1 MISTT
6 LLFDIAPVGG
16 GLGAI
21 LGLAFFFIF
30 AAVAFIAYKMLKKT
44 VKMAVR
50 MTIVVAILL
59 IALVGSVALLL
70 FSSSSGGTRPARP
83 ASTTQKPTK

>member
-1 MISTT
+1 MISET

-16 GLGAI
+16 GIGAVVGI
-21 LGLAFFFIF
+21 AFFFIL

-50 MTIVVAILL
+50 MTVVVAILL
-59 IALVGSVALLL
+59 IALIGSIALLM
-70 FSSSSGGTRPARP
+70 FSGSSGGGKRPTP
-83 ASTTQKPTK
+83 TTQKPR

>member
-1 MISTT
+1 MILTT
-6 LLFDIAPVGG
+6 LLIELLPIFGVV
-16 GLGAI
+16 
-21 LGLAFFFIF
+21 FFLIF

-59 IALVGSVALLL
+59 IALVGSIALLM
-70 FSSSSGGTRPARP
+70 FAGSRQSSS
-83 ASTTQKPTK
+83 PTKPAPTRTNR

>member
-1 MISTT
+1 MISGT

-16 GLGAI
+16 GIGAI
-21 LGLAFFFIF
+21 VGIGFFLIL

-50 MTIVVAILL
+50 MTVVVTILL
-59 IALVGSVALLL
+59 IALIGSIALLM
-70 FSSSSGGTRPARP
+70 FSSSSGGGSKRPAP
-83 ASTTQKPTK
+83 ATQKAR

>member
-1 MISTT
+1 MILTT
-6 LLFDIAPVGG
+6 LLVDLLPVFG
-16 GLGAI
+16 I
-21 LGLAFFFIF
+21 VFFLIF

-59 IALVGSVALLL
+59 IALVGSIALLM
-70 FSSSSGGTRPARP
+70 FAGSKNPSPKSTP
-83 ASTTQKPTK
+83 TTQRPR

>member
-1 MISTT
+1 MILTN

-16 GLGAI
+16 GIGAI
-21 LGLAFFFIF
+21 VGIAFFLVL
-30 AAVAFIAYKMLKKT
+30 AAVAFIAYKMLKRT

-59 IALVGSVALLL
+59 IALVGSIALLM
-70 FSSSSGGTRPARP
+70 FSSSSGGSKRPTP
-83 ASTTQKPTK
+83 TTQRK

>member
-1 MISTT
+1 MILTA
-6 LLFDIAPVGG
+6 LLFDVAPIGG
-16 GLGAI
+16 GGIAAI
-21 LGLAFFFIF
+21 FGIAFFFVL
-30 AAVAFIAYKMLKKT
+30 AAVAFIAYRMMKKT

-70 FSSSSGGTRPARP
+70 FSSGSSKRVTRP
-83 ASTTQKPTK
+83 TPTNQRR

>member
-1 MISTT
+1 MQTI
-6 LLFDIAPVGG
+6 LLIELVPVFGVV
-16 GLGAI
+16 
-21 LGLAFFFIF
+21 FFLIF

-59 IALVGSVALLL
+59 IALVGSIALLL
-70 FSSSSGGTRPARP
+70 FSSSGTKTTNR
-83 ASTTQKPTK
+83 STPTNQRR